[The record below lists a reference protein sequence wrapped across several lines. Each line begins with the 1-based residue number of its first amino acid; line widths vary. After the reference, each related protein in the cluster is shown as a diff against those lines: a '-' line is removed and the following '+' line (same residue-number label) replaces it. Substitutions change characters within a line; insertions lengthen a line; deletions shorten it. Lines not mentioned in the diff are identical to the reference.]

1 MRIDGRHFCAFH
13 FSYTCCLALFSIKAR
28 MATVTFQSQVVN
40 VADLSCATVRP
51 ALTTAMNWSGYTAT
65 SCSASPVVAGTSVTF
80 TNQYGTLYSQPITAI
95 SGASTSTGSTSCP
108 ADAPFDYTYAS
119 GIWSL
124 AFTSVLM
131 FYFISL
137 KVSIILSFLRG
148 R

>member
-1 MRIDGRHFCAFH
+1 
-13 FSYTCCLALFSIKAR
+13 
-28 MATVTFQSQVVN
+28 MATVTYQNQVVT

-80 TNQYGTLYSQPITAI
+80 TNQYGSPYTQSITAV
-95 SGASTSTGSTSCP
+95 SGTSTTGTTSCP